1 MAEPIDLIIPMLREM
16 RAENASMHEQTRAL
30 ISALEKRMDGRLG
43 AVETAQ
49 SSFKQAL
56 SADTLMSRLL
66 TGEFDERIESLERR
80 VRALE
85 GQS

>member
-1 MAEPIDLIIPMLREM
+1 MPEPGDMILPMLREM
-16 RAENASMHEQTRAL
+16 RAENASLHEQTRAM
-30 ISALEKRMDGRLG
+30 IAALEKRMG
-43 AVETAQ
+43 AVEAAQ

-56 SADTLMSRLL
+56 GADTLMSRLF

-80 VRALE
+80 VRVLE